1 MPETPVRDF
10 TVLRVL
16 GRTRVIATRGLVGA
30 PLTRRPAAPSALLSV
45 VRKVV
50 SRNVGFVLVAYAFLA
65 TMIGTTLPTPL
76 YPLFEQRY
84 SFGELMVTVIFGVY
98 AFGVIAG
105 LLVFGNLSDEI
116 GRKPVLLIGLAF
128 SAASAFLFVFAGSLV
143 PIFAGR
149 IASGLSAGVFTGTAT
164 AMLVDLAPG
173 GRRRLA
179 SFVAVIVNLGGLGL
193 GTLLAGLLADYCRS
207 PLRLPFIVDL
217 GLLAPALFGLL
228 MTPETVQR
236 TAFRLRLQR
245 LKVPT
250 EVRGVFIR
258 GAAAG
263 FGSFAVAGVFSS
275 VAPVFLGQI
284 LGRTSHALA
293 GAVVFILF
301 TASIVGQLIV
311 SRLSDQRALVSGC
324 VLLVGGVGLLAL
336 ALGIESLAALIAAAS
351 VVGLGQGL
359 VIGAGLAAINQRA
372 PVEHRGETASSFFVV
387 MYVGLSL
394 PVIGVGVAAHAFS
407 FCMVGIGFSVVVA
420 VLVLTVLAS
429 LSRQE

>member
-1 MPETPVRDF
+1 
-10 TVLRVL
+10 
-16 GRTRVIATRGLVGA
+16 
-30 PLTRRPAAPSALLSV
+30 LLPV

-84 SFGELMVTVIFGVY
+84 SFGELMVTVIFAVY

-105 LLVFGNLSDEI
+105 LLVFGNLSDEV

-128 SAASAFLFVFAGSLV
+128 SAASALLFVFAESLV

-149 IASGLSAGVFTGTAT
+149 IASGFSAGVFTGTAT

-193 GTLLAGLLADYCRS
+193 GTLLAGLLADYGRS

-217 GLLAPALFGLL
+217 GLLAPAFLGLL

-236 TAFRLRLQR
+236 TAFRLRPQR
-245 LKVPT
+245 LKVPA
-250 EVRGVFIR
+250 EVRGVFLR
-258 GAAAG
+258 GATAG

-284 LGRTSHALA
+284 LDRTSHALA

-301 TASIVGQLIV
+301 SASIVGQLVV
-311 SRLSDQRALVSGC
+311 SRLSDRRALVSGC
-324 VLLVGGVGLLAL
+324 VLLAGGVGLLAL

-407 FCMVGIGFSVVVA
+407 LRTAGIGFSAAVA
-420 VLVLTVLAS
+420 VLVLAVLAS
-429 LSRQE
+429 LSRPESDRTLPDT

>member
-1 MPETPVRDF
+1 
-10 TVLRVL
+10 
-16 GRTRVIATRGLVGA
+16 
-30 PLTRRPAAPSALLSV
+30 

-50 SRNVGFVLVAYAFLA
+50 SRNVGFVFVAYAFLA

-173 GRRRLA
+173 GRRRVA

-217 GLLAPALFGLL
+217 GLLVPALLGLL

-311 SRLSDQRALVSGC
+311 SRLSDRRALVSGC

-407 FCMVGIGFSVVVA
+407 LRTAGIGFSAAVA
-420 VLVLTVLAS
+420 VLVLAVLAS
-429 LSRQE
+429 LTRQE

>member
-1 MPETPVRDF
+1 MR
-10 TVLRVL
+10 L
-16 GRTRVIATRGLVGA
+16 
-30 PLTRRPAAPSALLSV
+30 
-45 VRKVV
+45 VV
-50 SRNVGFVLVAYAFLA
+50 SRNAGFVLVAYAFLV

-76 YPLFEQRY
+76 YPLFERRY
-84 SFGELMVTVIFGVY
+84 SFGELMVTVIFAVY

-105 LLVFGNLSDEI
+105 LLAFGDVSDEL
-116 GRKPVLLIGLAF
+116 GRKPVLMVGLAF
-128 SAASAFLFVFAGSLV
+128 SAASAFLFIFASSLV

-149 IASGLSAGVFTGTAT
+149 VLSGFSAGIFTGTAT

-193 GTLLAGLLADYCRS
+193 GTLLAGLLADYCSS
-207 PLRLPFIVDL
+207 PLRLPFIVQL
-217 GLLAPALFGLL
+217 GLLAPAVLGLL
-228 MTPETVQR
+228 AAPETVQR
-236 TAFRLRLQR
+236 RAFRFRIQR
-245 LKVPT
+245 LRVPP

-258 GAAAG
+258 GATAG

-293 GAVVFILF
+293 GLIVFILF
-301 TASIVGQLIV
+301 SASIVGQMVV
-311 SRLSDQRALVSGC
+311 SRLSDRRALVSGC
-324 VLLVGGVGLLAL
+324 ALLAGGVGLLAL
-336 ALGIESLAALIAAAS
+336 ALGIESLAALIASAS
-351 VVGLGQGL
+351 VVGVGQGL

-394 PVIGVGVAAHAFS
+394 PVIGVGVAAHVFS
-407 FCMVGIGFSVVVA
+407 LRTAGIGFSVAVA
-420 VLVLTVLAS
+420 VLVLAVLAS
-429 LSRQE
+429 LSRPE

>member
-1 MPETPVRDF
+1 VR
-10 TVLRVL
+10 
-16 GRTRVIATRGLVGA
+16 
-30 PLTRRPAAPSALLSV
+30 AA
-45 VRKVV
+45 V
-50 SRNVGFVLVAYAFLA
+50 SRNTGFVLVAYAFLV

-76 YPLFEQRY
+76 YPLFERRY
-84 SFGELMVTVIFGVY
+84 SFGELMVTVIFAVY

-116 GRKPVLLIGLAF
+116 GRKPVLLIGLGF
-128 SAASAFLFVFAGSLV
+128 SAASALLFVVAGSLT

-149 IASGLSAGVFTGTAT
+149 IVSGLSAGVFTGTAT
-164 AMLVDLAPG
+164 AMLVDLAPRG
-173 GRRRLA
+173 NRRLG
-179 SFVAVIVNLGGLGL
+179 SLVAVVVNLGGLGL
-193 GTLLAGLLADYCRS
+193 GTLLAGLLADDFGS

-217 GLLAPALFGLL
+217 CLLLPALLGLLV
-228 MTPETVQR
+228 TPETVQR
-236 TAFRLRLQR
+236 QAAFRLRIQR
-245 LKVPT
+245 LRVPP
-250 EVRGVFIR
+250 EVRSVFIR

-293 GAVVFILF
+293 GAIVFILF
-301 TASIVGQLIV
+301 SSSIVGQLVV
-311 SRLSDQRALVSGC
+311 SRLSDRRALVVGC
-324 VLLVGGVGLLAL
+324 MLLAGGVGLLAL
-336 ALGIESLAALIAAAS
+336 ALGIESLAALIASAS

-372 PVEHRGETASSFFVV
+372 PVAQRGEVASSFFVV

-407 FCMVGIGFSVVVA
+407 LRGAGIAFSAAVA
-420 VLVLTVLAS
+420 VLVLMVLTT
-429 LSRQE
+429 LSRSD